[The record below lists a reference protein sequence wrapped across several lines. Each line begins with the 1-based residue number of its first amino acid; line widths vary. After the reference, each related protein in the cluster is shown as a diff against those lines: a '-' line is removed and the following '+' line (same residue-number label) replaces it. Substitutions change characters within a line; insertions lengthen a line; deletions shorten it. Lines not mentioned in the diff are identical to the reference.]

1 MLRFL
6 RKYSNGSFQKILYG
20 FLALL
25 FVVWGV
31 GAVGGQRVDTVAHV
45 HGRPITRTQ
54 LDRARANLERRY
66 EQIFRGAALP
76 REFAAQIPSQALDQL
91 IENALLQEE
100 ASRLGIGVADDE
112 VVRYVTGMA
121 EFQEDGRFSHD
132 ILKRALDAQR
142 DRGEFEEQV
151 RSAILA
157 DRLQNLVTDGVQV
170 SDAELQERYQSEHE
184 QVSLKFV
191 RFTGADLAK
200 DVAFS
205 DDDLQKYLAEHGDR
219 YKVPAKVRAR
229 YVAYKASDFADQVR
243 VTDDQI
249 SAYYDENKDTA
260 FAIPEQVHVRQILV
274 KTPSDADEKKIEDSR
289 KKATDLLAKI
299 KGGQDFAAVAIAS
312 SDDPVTGKSGGDLGL
327 QTRKSMSSELAN
339 VAFAL
344 DAGTVSDVVQ
354 GPDGFYL
361 LKVDDKQPA
370 ATKPLDTVRADIV
383 TALKNE
389 RGLDLARDQVEAD
402 RRSIVRGKSFAE
414 AVGGRTVQETPP
426 FAETDAIPGLGRLP
440 EFAKEAH
447 SLDDG
452 EPSNPIES
460 EGAIY
465 LLTPFE
471 RVAAHVAPLADVHER
486 VVADARRDRGQA
498 MAKEKAEALL
508 ARAKEVGG
516 LEKAAAE
523 TNLKLEDTGA
533 FDRQTG
539 PKNLTNPD
547 LRTDAFALTPEK
559 PLGPKVYP
567 VGGDTVLV
575 TLGARTPADMS
586 GFDAAKDG
594 LRDSILQQ
602 KRTTAMTKYIDFL
615 KDRARQEGGL
625 EVASDALGRG

>member
-54 LDRARANLERRY
+54 FDRARATLERRY

-76 REFAAQIPSQALDQL
+76 REFAAQIPTQALDQL

-100 ASRLGIGVADDE
+100 ADRLGIGVADDE

-121 EFQEDGRFSHD
+121 EFQEDGRFNHD
-132 ILKRALDAQR
+132 ILKRALEAQR

-157 DRLQNLVTDGVQV
+157 DRLQNLITDGVQI
-170 SDAELQERYQSEHE
+170 SDAELQERYQGEHE
-184 QVSLKFV
+184 QVSLRFV
-191 RFTGADLAK
+191 RFAGADLTK
-200 DVAFS
+200 DVTFS
-205 DDDLQKYLAEHGDR
+205 DEDLEKHLADHGDR
-219 YKVPAKVRAR
+219 YKVPTKVRAR

-243 VTDDQI
+243 VSDEQI
-249 SAYYDENKDTA
+249 AAYYDDNKDTA
-260 FAIPEQVHVRQILV
+260 FAIPEQVRMRQILV
-274 KTPSDADEKKIEDSR
+274 KTPSDADEKKIEESR
-289 KKATDLLAKI
+289 KKANDLLAKV
-299 KGGQDFAAVAIAS
+299 KGGQDFAAAAMAS
-312 SDDPVTGKSGGDLGL
+312 SDDAVTSKSGGDLGL
-327 QTRKSMSSELAN
+327 QTRKSLSSELAN

-344 DAGTVSDVVQ
+344 DAGAVSDVVQ
-354 GPDGFYL
+354 GPDGFYI
-361 LKVDDKQPA
+361 LKVEEKQAA
-370 ATKPLDTVRADIV
+370 ATKPLDAVRDDIV

-402 RRSIVRGKSFAE
+402 RRAIVRGKKFAE
-414 AVGGRTVQETPP
+414 AVGTRTVLETPP
-426 FAETDAIPGLGRLP
+426 FAETDAVPGLGRLP
-440 EFAKEAH
+440 EFAKAAH
-447 SLDDG
+447 TLDDG
-452 EPSNPIES
+452 EPSNPVES
-460 EGAIY
+460 DGAIY
-465 LLTPFE
+465 LLTPFD
-471 RVAAHVAPLADVHER
+471 RVAAHVAPLADVRDR
-486 VVADARRDRGQA
+486 VLADARRDRGQA

-523 TNLKLEDTGA
+523 TNLKLEDTGE

-539 PKNLTNPD
+539 PKNLSNPD
-547 LRTDAFALTPEK
+547 LRTDAFGLSTEK
-559 PLGPKVYP
+559 PLGTKVYP
-567 VGGDTVLV
+567 VAGDSVLV
-575 TLGARTPADMS
+575 TLVAHTPADMS

-594 LRDSILQQ
+594 LRDSLLQQ
-602 KRTTAMTKYIDFL
+602 KRSTAMTKYIDFL

-625 EVASDALGRG
+625 EVAQDALGRV